1 MATRMHEDSLE
12 RDTGVLLVQLLH
24 ELFGSQVELVDATV
38 ANRHQDYV
46 VLLATLRHPSLEVV
60 VKLAGPHAPYPY
72 PFDRT
77 ALFHRLVA
85 AHTTIPMPE
94 VLAVDVSYRAW
105 PWRYLIKTYLPG
117 QAWAAV
123 QFQMNQQ
130 ELHHAY
136 QQIGQAVAQL
146 HAIPFP
152 HFGEVDPDS
161 TMPSQEDYLSAL
173 TKRARQRIVKPR
185 LAALFLHV
193 VDDHL
198 DLFSGICKAT
208 LCHED
213 LHGHNILFRQ
223 AQGRWQLS
231 TILDFDKAWAGHQ
244 ESDLARLDLWTGMVG
259 EGFWPAYQALC
270 PVADGYVQ
278 RRPIYQLFWCLE
290 YAHPSSTHVA
300 DTQHVCKQLGIPPL
314 AHFE

>member
-1 MATRMHEDSLE
+1 MPEDSLE
-12 RDTGVLLVQLLH
+12 QDTHALLVQLLH
-24 ELFGSQVELVDATV
+24 EQFGSQVELVDTTI
-38 ANRHQDYV
+38 ANRHEDYV
-46 VLLATLRHPSLEVV
+46 VYLATLRHPTLSVV
-60 VKLAGPHAPYPY
+60 VKLAGPQASHPY

-85 AHTTIPMPE
+85 THTTIPMAE
-94 VLAVDVSYRAW
+94 VLAVDVSYRTW

-117 QAWAAV
+117 QEWAVV
-123 QFQMNQQ
+123 QSQMNQH

-136 QQIGQAVAQL
+136 QQIGHAVAQL
-146 HAIPFP
+146 HTIPFP
-152 HFGEVDPDS
+152 HFGAVDLDGTVLS
-161 TMPSQEDYLSAL
+161 EEDYLSAL
-173 TKRARQRIVKPR
+173 TKRAHQRIANPR

-193 VDDHL
+193 VDDHV
-198 DLFSGICKAT
+198 DLFSDIRKAT

-213 LHGHNILFRQ
+213 LHGHNLLFHQ
-223 AQGRWQLS
+223 TQGRWQLA

-259 EGFWPAYQALC
+259 EGFWPAYQAIC

-290 YAHPSSTHVA
+290 YADPSPKHVA
-300 DTQHVCKQLGIPPL
+300 DTQRICAQLGIAPL